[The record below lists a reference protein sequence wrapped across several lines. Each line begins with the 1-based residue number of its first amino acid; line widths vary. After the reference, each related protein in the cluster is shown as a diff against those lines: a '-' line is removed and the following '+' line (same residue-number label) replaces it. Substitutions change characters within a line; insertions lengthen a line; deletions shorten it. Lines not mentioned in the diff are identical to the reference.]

1 MYLLKDAI
9 PFVMCHLLQMQVNLG
24 FTFFYVMSA
33 GAYKL
38 CQTLIFHPE
47 VLYATISL
55 HTFLHKIKNNLAYFQ
70 KYSAVRRRAMAYYL
84 NIMIK

>member
-9 PFVMCHLLQMQVNLG
+9 PFIMRHLLQMQVNLG
-24 FTFFYVMSA
+24 FTFFCVMPA

-55 HTFLHKIKNNLAYFQ
+55 HTLPHKIKNNLAHFQ
-70 KYSAVRRRAMAYYL
+70 KYSAVGRRAMAYYL
-84 NIMIK
+84 NIVIK